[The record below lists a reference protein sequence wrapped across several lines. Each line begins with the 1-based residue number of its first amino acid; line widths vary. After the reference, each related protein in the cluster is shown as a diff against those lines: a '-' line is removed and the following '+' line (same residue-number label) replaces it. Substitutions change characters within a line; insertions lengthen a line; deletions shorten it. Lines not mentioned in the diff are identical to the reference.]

1 MLAIVAASHSHP
13 KVAFAFICVIVIRG
27 FWLLVPIQLFGQ
39 HDNGDDDDKMVMLP
53 TTMVKKHKKKRALG
67 MDAATSLPMPSSAYL
82 VLEGAL
88 VRHCATWGTCSY
100 VPNPDDQCVCLQQ
113 SKDVNGQRSVNG

>member
-13 KVAFAFICVIVIRG
+13 KVAFAFICVIEIRG

-67 MDAATSLPMPSSAYL
+67 IWTLRPATSLPIGLFGAGRSARTSLRDMGY
-82 VLEGAL
+82 VL
-88 VRHCATWGTCSY
+88 VRPQPG
-100 VPNPDDQCVCLQQ
+100 
-113 SKDVNGQRSVNG
+113 

>member
-13 KVAFAFICVIVIRG
+13 KVAFAFICVIEIRG

-67 MDAATSLPMPSSAYL
+67 IWTLRPATSLPIGLQYL

-88 VRHCATWGTCSY
+88 VTARHGVRARTSPTRMTSASSTKTST
-100 VPNPDDQCVCLQQ
+100 DDIQN
-113 SKDVNGQRSVNG
+113 SHM